1 MFFFFLNTSFKKTV
15 WCVLLPKVSYVL
27 AEEHARLPNVTSKT
41 YKKTPPIRN
50 KNKSGIHHPPTKNSE
65 TRKLFT
71 PYPKH
76 HSHA

>member
-1 MFFFFLNTSFKKTV
+1 
-15 WCVLLPKVSYVL
+15 L

-41 YKKTPPIRN
+41 YTKTPPIRN
-50 KNKSGIHHPPTKNSE
+50 KNKSGIYYLTAIKTE
-65 TRKLFT
+65 TGKLFT